1 MKPLTMQWL
10 LFVVLVGL
18 LSASAANTVE
28 GLPFPDRETRE
39 RYNALI
45 DELRCPQCLNTNLAG
60 SDAMIAMNLRRE
72 VHRMVLEGTSN
83 DEIKQFMFERYGDFI
98 LYRPRLMPST
108 LVLWLAPGLI
118 LVMGLWVWIKMGKL
132 TRVRADLPSGGNESN
147 NNETPALLSSEDIA
161 EVERLLG
168 DAESRTRP

>member
-1 MKPLTMQWL
+1 MTLVQWL
-10 LFVVLVGL
+10 LFVMLVGFL
-18 LSASAANTVE
+18 PISAANTVE
-28 GLPFPDRETRE
+28 GLAFPDQQTRE

-108 LVLWLAPGLI
+108 SCCGLP
-118 LVMGLWVWIKMGKL
+118 
-132 TRVRADLPSGGNESN
+132 RD
-147 NNETPALLSSEDIA
+147 
-161 EVERLLG
+161 
-168 DAESRTRP
+168 

>member
-1 MKPLTMQWL
+1 MTFMQWIFL
-10 LFVVLVGL
+10 AVLGGS
-18 LSASAANTVE
+18 LSVSAANTVE
-28 GLPFPDRETRE
+28 GLPFPDQETRE

-132 TRVRADLPSGGNESN
+132 NRGREGLPSDGNESN
-147 NNETPALLSSEDIA
+147 NNRTPVLLSSEDIA

-168 DAESRTRP
+168 EAKPRTRP

>member
-1 MKPLTMQWL
+1 MTFVQWIFL
-10 LFVVLVGL
+10 AMLGGF
-18 LSASAANTVE
+18 LSVSAANTVE
-28 GLPFPDRETRE
+28 GLPFPDQETRE

-132 TRVRADLPSGGNESN
+132 NRGREGLPSDGNESN
-147 NNETPALLSSEDIA
+147 NNGTPVLLSSEDIA
-161 EVERLLG
+161 DVERLLG
-168 DAESRTRP
+168 EAKPRTRP

>member
-1 MKPLTMQWL
+1 
-10 LFVVLVGL
+10 
-18 LSASAANTVE
+18 
-28 GLPFPDRETRE
+28 
-39 RYNALI
+39 
-45 DELRCPQCLNTNLAG
+45 
-60 SDAMIAMNLRRE
+60 MIAMNLRRE

-98 LYRPRLMPST
+98 LYQPSLMPST

-118 LVMGLWVWIKMGKL
+118 LVVGLWVWIKMGKL
-132 TRVRADLPSGGNESN
+132 TRARADLPSGGNDSN